1 MTTTWSRVR
10 GPLAIA
16 VLITGAFLLPFL
28 LTSQQQSLATRA
40 LIFGMAAASLDL
52 AYGQAGLY
60 SLGNAALFGVGG
72 YTVGILM
79 VRSGIESFWVLI
91 AAAIVGAALASL
103 AFGLIALRARGIY
116 FILVTL
122 ALGQMVANIAQQ
134 WSFLKTSYSES
145 VTGIYLP
152 SLGLGE
158 QWTNGTFYQFVL
170 VIAVLMLVVI
180 RRIVT
185 SPLGSAIRGTRENEV
200 RMAVLGYNVWRYRL
214 VALVL
219 SGTLTGVAGALFA
232 FQSGLIAPTN
242 IGVGAS
248 GILVLMVIIGGSGTR
263 YGAFIGGIV
272 VTLLTYYAS
281 QWNEQRAPLIVG
293 GIFVVT
299 ALLNRYRGRVAALL
313 AGSRRREVSDAAA

>member
-1 MTTTWSRVR
+1 VAV
-10 GPLAIA
+10 GVIVLA
-16 VLITGAFLLPFL
+16 AFLLPFL

-52 AYGQAGLY
+52 AYGHAGLY

-72 YTVGILM
+72 YTVGIVM
-79 VRSGIESFWVLI
+79 VRYGIDSFWLLI
-91 AAAIVGAALASL
+91 AAAIVGSAIAS
-103 AFGLIALRARGIY
+103 AVFAVIALRARGIY

-122 ALGQMVANIAQQ
+122 AVGQMVANIAQQ

-145 VTGIYLP
+145 VTGIALP

-170 VIAVLMLVVI
+170 VIAVVMLVLI
-180 RRIVT
+180 RRIVG
-185 SPLGSAIRGTRENEV
+185 SPAGLAVRGTRENET

-214 VALVL
+214 MVLVV
-219 SGTLTGVAGALFA
+219 SGTLSGVSGALFA

-248 GILVLMVIIGGSGTR
+248 GILVLMVIIGGTATR
-263 YGAFIGGIV
+263 YGAFVGGIA
-272 VTLLTYYAS
+272 VTLLTFYAS
-281 QWNEQRAPLIVG
+281 QLSEQRAPLIVG
-293 GIFVVT
+293 VLFVIT
-299 ALLNRYRGRVAALL
+299 ALLNKKRSTIAAALTRW
-313 AGSRRREVSDAAA
+313 RRRGVGNAVA